1 MLSRIIAVIRREY
14 LERVRTKAFWIST
27 LLVPIFLGAMMIIPA
42 WLAARGGGEFDIAVL
57 DLTGRFAERIDQNLQ
72 KGLSGVGNG
81 RESGAGDLQVF
92 EESQAE
98 EQPLN
103 VRLLPQDPGEDP
115 EATREHLK
123 QRVLSSDFDGLLVL
137 PETLPDKGEP
147 EYVAPNVAAF
157 RMLTELEGSIRDVVI
172 EDRLTAAGLDPERIG
187 ELTKR
192 VGLKTMKLGK
202 KGEETHDQG
211 QGFLLSYVL
220 VLIIYMTVL
229 MYGIYVMRGVLEEK
243 SSHIVEV
250 IVSTVKPFELMLGKI
265 LGIGAVGLTQ
275 FALWS
280 LLMFALTAPGVGP
293 AVGMGDME
301 LPTIPPV
308 QLIFFVVYFVLGF
321 LLYGTLYAGVGA
333 AFDTEQEA
341 QNFQGAITIF
351 LVIPL
356 LLIVQILND
365 PSGTVAVAMSLV
377 PFFTPI
383 LMFLRMTLVQVP
395 GIQIAASLVIMV
407 GSIIGATWIVGK
419 IYRIGILMHG
429 SKPKIRDL
437 VRWLRDA

>member
-1 MLSRIIAVIRREY
+1 MLSRIKAVIRREY

-27 LLVPIFLGAMMIIPA
+27 LVVPFFLGAMMIIPA

-57 DLTGRFAERIDQNLQ
+57 DLTGRFAEKIDENLQ
-72 KGLSGVGNG
+72 QGLNG
-81 RESGAGDLQVF
+81 TAPSRGSEAGELQVF
-92 EESQAE
+92 EEAE
-98 EQPLN
+98 AGAQPLN
-103 VRLLPQDPGEDP
+103 VRLIPQAPGSDPK
-115 EATREHLK
+115 ATRERLK
-123 QRVLSSDFDGLLVL
+123 QQVLNRDFDGLLVL
-137 PETLPDKGEP
+137 PATLPDAGEP
-147 EYVAPNVAAF
+147 EYVAPNVASF
-157 RMLTELEGSIRDVVI
+157 RMLAELKGSIRDVI
-172 EDRLTAAGLDPERIG
+172 IADRLTAAGLDPEHIG

-192 VGLKTMKLGK
+192 VGLRTMKLGD

-211 QGFLLSYVL
+211 QGFILSYVL

-280 LLMFALTAPGVGP
+280 LLMFTLTSPGVGS

-301 LPTIPPV
+301 LPTIPPI

-341 QNFQGAITIF
+341 QNFQGAITVF

-356 LLIVQILND
+356 LLIMQILND
-365 PSGTVAVAMSLV
+365 PSGTVAVVMSLV

-395 GIQIAASLVIMV
+395 AIQIIASLVIMI

-429 SKPKIRDL
+429 SKPKLKDL
-437 VRWLRDA
+437 MRWLREA